1 VLHKKEF
8 GVVLDLAKHSGFD
21 LLVRIEFYLYST
33 TGWCAPLW
41 DDIGFPQELLLLDSL
56 WK

>member
-1 VLHKKEF
+1 VLHKREF
-8 GVVLDLAKHSGFD
+8 GVVLDLTEYSGFD

-33 TGWCAPLW
+33 TGWCAPLR
-41 DDIGFPQELLLLDSL
+41 DDIGFPQELLPPDSL